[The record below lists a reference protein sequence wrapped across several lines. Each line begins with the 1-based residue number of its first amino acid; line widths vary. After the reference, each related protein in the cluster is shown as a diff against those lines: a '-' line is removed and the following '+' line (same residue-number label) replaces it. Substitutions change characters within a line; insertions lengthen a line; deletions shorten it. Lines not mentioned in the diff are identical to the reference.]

1 MMLSEE
7 IPGIIPPRFHSPHL
21 LASFSHAHS
30 PPTSHAHFPH
40 GPLLP
45 RAASHDIIA

>member
-7 IPGIIPPRFHSPHL
+7 IPGIIPPGFTARICWPHFHTRT
-21 LASFSHAHS
+21 S

>member
-7 IPGIIPPRFHSPHL
+7 IPGIIPPGFTARICWPHFHTR
-21 LASFSHAHS
+21 
-30 PPTSHAHFPH
+30 TSPH

>member
-7 IPGIIPPRFHSPHL
+7 IPGIIPPGYSPHL
-21 LASFSHAHS
+21 LASFSHAHF

>member
-7 IPGIIPPRFHSPHL
+7 IPGIIPPGFHSPHL
-21 LASFSHAHS
+21 LASFSHAHF
-30 PPTSHAHFPH
+30 PPRHTRTSPH